1 MTGIYYRLFYFL
13 QEQGI
18 LDPLNEYHLF
28 ALHFIYLPRINRSM
42 EEFRSG
48 WNHHSIRTEHNAT
61 PLQQFSAGALCLQN
75 SGAVALDFFDHV
87 LENYGLEEEGI
98 AGNDGGIEIPVNH
111 IQLSATQY
119 SELQSI
125 IDP

>member
-1 MTGIYYRLFYFL
+1 
-13 QEQGI
+13 
-18 LDPLNEYHLF
+18 
-28 ALHFIYLPRINRSM
+28 M

-61 PLQQFSAGALCLQN
+61 PLQLFSAGALRLQN
-75 SGAVALDFFDHV
+75 SGVVAVDFFDHV

-125 IDP
+125 IDLLRESENFGIELFERTLDFLPKVVTGRP

>member
-1 MTGIYYRLFYFL
+1 
-13 QEQGI
+13 
-18 LDPLNEYHLF
+18 
-28 ALHFIYLPRINRSM
+28 M

-48 WNHHSIRTEHNAT
+48 WNHRSIRTEHNAT
-61 PLQQFSAGALCLQN
+61 LLQLFSAGALRLQN

-87 LENYGLEEEGI
+87 LENYGLEEGI

-125 IDP
+125 VDP